1 MKTIMKTFLRECR
14 WVIVFKLLYLLIK
27 STPMD
32 SDEGLKLHR
41 MIDDFLEF
49 FIERRLARMK

>member
-1 MKTIMKTFLRECR
+1 MKTFLRECR
-14 WVIVFKLLYLLIK
+14 WSIVLKLLYLLIK

-41 MIDDFLEF
+41 MIGDFLDFLSNGDWHGRTEPY
-49 FIERRLARMK
+49 I